1 MKNNNYKLELIDGLV
16 AARIY
21 TSEYKRTDAYTHTIP
36 ESLKEQAKRLQQLDD
51 DKLF

>member
-1 MKNNNYKLELIDGLV
+1 MKNNNYKLEIIEGLV

-21 TSEYKRTDAYTHTIP
+21 TTEYKRTDAYTHTIP